1 MTDLVSDLS
10 TRHRA
15 DSQGLLPGDLGISMR
30 IKQESAERLEPGV
43 AGNGKL
49 GNLCVCVC
57 VHSRVSKM
65 QQFVLLCLKDPICV
79 RLSSAGSPTPNCC
92 LCFRFSKVDFFFS
105 SLNPGSPRHEE
116 GND

>member
-1 MTDLVSDLS
+1 MGASVPSNYKLVTDLVSDLS

-57 VHSRVSKM
+57 SFSCFRDAAICASVSKRPH
-65 QQFVLLCLKDPICV
+65 LCQTK
-79 RLSSAGSPTPNCC
+79 
-92 LCFRFSKVDFFFS
+92 
-105 SLNPGSPRHEE
+105 
-116 GND
+116 